1 MMDFVGCMCR
11 ELQMTDSVDVYST
24 NCTVDTYFDSKP
36 SVHPSLNVD
45 QYTTQTACSQGEC
58 LQFTCFIDAGQTPQ
72 RG

>member
-1 MMDFVGCMCR
+1 MMDYVVGCMCR
-11 ELQMTDSVDVYST
+11 ELQMTDAVKVYST

-45 QYTTQTACSQGEC
+45 QYTDSMQQGEC